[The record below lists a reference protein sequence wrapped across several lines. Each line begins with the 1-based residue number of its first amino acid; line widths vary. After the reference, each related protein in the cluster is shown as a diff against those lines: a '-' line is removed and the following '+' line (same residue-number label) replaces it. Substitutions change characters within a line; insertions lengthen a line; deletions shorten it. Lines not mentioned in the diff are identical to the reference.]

1 MTIQHLRIARPVTD
15 LALISHVWCHGLGLQ
30 NIGGFT
36 GHQGFSGVML
46 GADGLGWHLEFTHCP
61 GHPLL
66 PAPTEDDLLVLY
78 LPCHAAWRDRCA
90 RMDEAGFRR
99 VPAFNPY
106 WDRQGVTFSDQDGYR
121 VVIQHAAWP
130 PQPL

>member
-15 LALISHVWCHGLGLQ
+15 LALSSHVWCHGLGLQ

-66 PAPTEDDLLVLY
+66 PA
-78 LPCHAAWRDRCA
+78 
-90 RMDEAGFRR
+90 
-99 VPAFNPY
+99 FNPY